1 MKYNKKNAFIYGL
14 LKGLQAEFFGI
25 FVMIFFWAV
34 SKFMGLLANI
44 MFGFTGLMCVV
55 CILADYG
62 MKQGSAAASAD
73 KLHGDSVGRDFG
85 IKPGLAAMAPFAV
98 TALILAISRFSGAF
112 DFLAAFKI
120 LNACLF
126 PLLDIFAHSPFIK
139 DMHPAVFLLI
149 LPYLALFP
157 LSTYIG
163 FKWGY
168 DQIDLKDK
176 IVYKK

>member
-1 MKYNKKNAFIYGL
+1 MTFLVSDEKSTVILIIFP
-14 LKGLQAEFFGI
+14 LQCHF
-25 FVMIFFWAV
+25 
-34 SKFMGLLANI
+34 
-44 MFGFTGLMCVV
+44 
-55 CILADYG
+55 
-62 MKQGSAAASAD
+62 
-73 KLHGDSVGRDFG
+73 
-85 IKPGLAAMAPFAV
+85 
-98 TALILAISRFSGAF
+98 
-112 DFLAAFKI
+112 FLAAFKI

-168 DQIDLKDK
+168 DQVDLKDK